1 MVLKRFFGRPA
12 RVGPVYSLGAGKRVY
27 AVGDIHGRLDL
38 LNALL
43 SKIEADRERAPDLEH
58 HLVLLGDYI
67 DRGPESAGVIDRIMG
82 LASSEPHLTLLMG
95 NHEDMMLRAI
105 DGDRNQLKLWA
116 RNGGRETVLSYGMD
130 ETVYDHAD
138 FDALAEILTDFVP
151 SDHLAFLRQLRVSC
165 AMDGYLF
172 VHAGIHPDVPL
183 DEQTAADQM
192 WIRTR
197 FLENEGDHGAMIVHG
212 HCVTDDVDI
221 RHNRIG
227 VDTGAYMS
235 NRLSAIVL
243 EGESRRVLDACL

>member
-1 MVLKRFFGRPA
+1 M
-12 RVGPVYSLGAGKRVY
+12 Y
-27 AVGDIHGRLDL
+27 AVGDVHGRLDL

-43 SKIEADRERAPDLEH
+43 AKIEADREQAPALEH

-67 DRGPESAGVIDRIMG
+67 DRGPESAGVLDRIMG
-82 LASSEPHLTLLMG
+82 LASSEPNLTLLKG

-105 DGDRNQLKLWA
+105 DGDRNQLMLWA

-130 ETVYDHAD
+130 ETDYDHAD
-138 FDALAEILTDFVP
+138 FHQLEEILPDVVP
-151 SDHLAFLRQLRVSC
+151 STHIAFLRELRISR
-165 AMDGYLF
+165 AIDGYLF
-172 VHAGIHPDVPL
+172 VHAGIHPAVAL

-197 FLENEGDHGAMIVHG
+197 FLESDDDHGAMVVHG
-212 HCVTDDVDI
+212 HCITDDVEI

-235 NRLSAIVL
+235 NRLSAVVL
-243 EGESRRVLDACL
+243 EGKSCRVLDARS